1 MAWLRS
7 YLVRSTYQWIVDHSM
22 TPYVLV
28 DAFHEGVSVPEAYT
42 EDGQI
47 VLNLAPFAIRDLL
60 INDEGI
66 YFDASFS
73 GQAFSIAIPHAAVI
87 SLYSKESGQG
97 LYADEEQG
105 QWGLFV
111 NELDEETNLPEPVSY
126 SKTSDKDKDKDSNSK
141 EAISQRLAKSGLKV
155 VK

>member
-1 MAWLRS
+1 MAWLRG
-7 YLVRSTYQWIVDHSM
+7 YILRSTYQWIVDHSM

-28 DAFHEGVSVPEAYT
+28 DALHEGVSVPDAYT

-60 INDEGI
+60 MDDDGI

-73 GQAFSIAIPHAAVI
+73 GEAFSIEFPYAAVI

-97 LYADEEQG
+97 VYADEEQG
-105 QWGLFV
+105 QFGLFV
-111 NELDEETNLPEPVSY
+111 NELDEETNLPEPTSHHKSSEKQTKEGI
-126 SKTSDKDKDKDSNSK
+126 SK
-141 EAISQRLAKSGLKV
+141 RLAKSGLKV